1 MVKRQNHAAGERFAS
16 RRAMSILVAL
26 IVVSTLIM
34 LASVGLKIS
43 SDEADVTSY
52 DLYSMQSYYSAESG
66 LMHAAAAL
74 NADNQLEGKIR
85 GTLEVSLE
93 EKSPGDERGYSFYE
107 AEIKLDRSKETG
119 TIISTGEYMGVKRRL
134 AAEIKT
140 LSPLKLKK
148 ARELYD

>member
-1 MVKRQNHAAGERFAS
+1 
-16 RRAMSILVAL
+16 MSILVAL

-74 NADNQLEGKIR
+74 SADSQVNGKIR

-93 EKSPGDERGYSFYE
+93 EKSPDDERGYSFYE
-107 AEIKLDRSKETG
+107 AEIKLDRTKETG
-119 TIISTGEYMGVKRRL
+119 TIISTGEYMGVKRKL

-140 LSPLKLKK
+140 LSPLRLKK
-148 ARELYD
+148 AREMYD